1 MSWQNYVDQQLV
13 GSGHIVKAVIAG
25 HDGTLWAKSNN
36 IEPSKD
42 ELVKLSTSFGEQSN
56 LAMSGVHMGGEKYI
70 YLSGTDNVIRCKKA
84 KAGMHCGFYCR
95 KSRGLLNLLVLLS
108 DSGAS
113 EYHLI
118 FTWKFVAVDDM

>member
-42 ELVKLSTSFGEQSN
+42 ELAKLSSSFGEQSN

-70 YLSGTDNVIRCKKA
+70 YLSGTENVIRCKKA
-84 KAGMHCGFYCR
+84 KAGMHCM
-95 KSRGLLNLLVLLS
+95 KTKQAIL
-108 DSGAS
+108 
-113 EYHLI
+113 
-118 FTWKFVAVDDM
+118 VAVFEEPAQHPQVASIVENLGDYLISLSY